1 VIGWL
6 HPIPEITRVLDLA
19 GVFTC
24 ALLGG
29 GMARAADL
37 DLFGYVA
44 VGTISGLGGGIL
56 RDTLLQHGPPVAL
69 VNYAYLPTALAG
81 AFLAFL
87 LDIRADRWP
96 RVSTALDAAVIGFW
110 AVASAQETLSAGLGW
125 LPALWLGTIGA
136 VGGGAIRDLLLHRIP
151 EVFGGNALYATVAVI
166 ASGVYVTCA
175 YLDAPSVGVVL
186 GIVTALVLRI
196 LAVHRAWTLPHGL
209 ARGSLPP
216 PASTFT
222 VSRRAR
228 GEGGPLYRH
237 LRRSSRREREDG
249 PHGRPP
255 EDGTP

>member
-1 VIGWL
+1 MIAWL

-29 GMARAADL
+29 GMARAAEL

-56 RDTLLQHGPPVAL
+56 RDTLLQHGTPVAL
-69 VNYAYLPTALAG
+69 VHYAYLPTALAG

-96 RVSTALDAAVIGFW
+96 GLSTALDAAVIGFW

-136 VGGGAIRDLLLHRIP
+136 VGGGVIRDVLLHRIP

-166 ASGVYVTCA
+166 VSGVYIVCA

-186 GIVTALVLRI
+186 GIATALVLRI
-196 LAVHRAWTLPHGL
+196 LAVRRAWTLPHGL
-209 ARGSLPP
+209 PAGSLPP
-216 PASTFT
+216 AASRSSTA
-222 VSRRAR
+222 SRRRRR
-228 GEGGPLYRH
+228 GRKGGP
-237 LRRSSRREREDG
+237 
-249 PHGRPP
+249 PH
-255 EDGTP
+255 DGTP